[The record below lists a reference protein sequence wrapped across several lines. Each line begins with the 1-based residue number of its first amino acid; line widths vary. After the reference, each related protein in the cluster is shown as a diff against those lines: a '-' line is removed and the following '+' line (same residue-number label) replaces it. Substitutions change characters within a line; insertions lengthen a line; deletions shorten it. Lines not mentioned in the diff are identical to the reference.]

1 MTVFAPCYSYL
12 SPYFRLDQSKLHP
25 GKMQKRWTSWNLT
38 QDITREK
45 PMKTEVM
52 TNLDMDRVFSVHIS
66 NKRLFSGA
74 FSLLWHLRLVPLRKR
89 EFLQGFTSGL
99 FQSNMRKRLCVWTVW
114 LKYTVTNVV
123 SHRSIMYN
131 NEAFI
136 WFHWVESFECYVGKK
151 YY

>member
-12 SPYFRLDQSKLHP
+12 SPYFRLDQSKLLP

-66 NKRLFSGA
+66 NNRLFSGA
-74 FSLLWHLRLVPLRKR
+74 FSLL
-89 EFLQGFTSGL
+89 
-99 FQSNMRKRLCVWTVW
+99 
-114 LKYTVTNVV
+114 
-123 SHRSIMYN
+123 
-131 NEAFI
+131 
-136 WFHWVESFECYVGKK
+136 
-151 YY
+151 